1 MAQITFHGSLRA
13 SAANAFLNGPAD
25 KVAIGVNDT
34 VLYYNSSNPIAVGD
48 ILYTD
53 QGFQNVFNGG
63 GTIEFFYTSDD
74 ENDSAPIYTNKVV
87 EIEGI
92 GDANNPLGTVKSVT
106 LGPTYSIEFQDA
118 NGNQIT
124 NVDEGTQFKVVV
136 TETGSPAMTSVMTA
150 GGQAGASD
158 FDSWP
163 FTTNQVY
170 GELLTLDFTQGSN
183 VVETDLTPT
192 ADNTSDGNKNFT
204 VQLTNGQLASITIND
219 TSQDPANYTIEWDD
233 TSALTVVTGGST
245 SQRSFTMGDATQ
257 QLNPQNDVGFS
268 NNNNWNTATSDVQ
281 VTQSN
286 GSATGGTLNIT
297 VPAYTG
303 FDDRSVDITLIHPD
317 ANPAVTSSAITL
329 TQTGTGLTA
338 WDWPSANVIAGNS
351 LQISF
356 TDLGGQQVSDV
367 QDGMPFIDIATLPQN
382 GNLYDVTANQVVLS
396 QGATLDANSGNPG
409 VFYTPNAGFGAGGSA
424 TDSFTYTARDSDGN
438 TLTKTITITV
448 GPPANTAPSIS
459 SFSVSCNGFGST
471 GTSQQFNVIAVTNA
485 NPQDEDVPSLT
496 YQWASDS
503 NGSNP
508 VSFPGVPT
516 LPDIDLVNSGVGD
529 TIFTMSKP
537 AGTNLGVNDSSITNS
552 AWLRATDNQG
562 DVSSW
567 VEVQFTL
574 ASEQNAPPVVTQ
586 GTQPS
591 TGAFAI
597 NQYNQD
603 SVNLGLTVSDPDGN
617 TINLALDSGF
627 GFQDGSG
634 NTLSNAGNVSING
647 MVVTYEANITGMT
660 QGQVQTVKFQIT
672 VADQYGAIPTSNHP
686 IVFTYDVT
694 PVAIINIDRSN
705 VFASS
710 NSIACASTASTNAYL
725 NATQASDI
733 TQLQAGDSIYQ
744 TANTGAGTV
753 SNPVASSSTSAQWIK
768 IRQTVSGVLQE
779 RAVEIDSSGIIL
791 SIV

>member
-1 MAQITFHGSLRA
+1 
-13 SAANAFLNGPAD
+13 
-25 KVAIGVNDT
+25 
-34 VLYYNSSNPIAVGD
+34 
-48 ILYTD
+48 
-53 QGFQNVFNGG
+53 
-63 GTIEFFYTSDD
+63 
-74 ENDSAPIYTNKVV
+74 
-87 EIEGI
+87 
-92 GDANNPLGTVKSVT
+92 
-106 LGPTYSIEFQDA
+106 
-118 NGNQIT
+118 
-124 NVDEGTQFKVVV
+124 
-136 TETGSPAMTSVMTA
+136 
-150 GGQAGASD
+150 
-158 FDSWP
+158 
-163 FTTNQVY
+163 
-170 GELLTLDFTQGSN
+170 
-183 VVETDLTPT
+183 
-192 ADNTSDGNKNFT
+192 
-204 VQLTNGQLASITIND
+204 
-219 TSQDPANYTIEWDD
+219 
-233 TSALTVVTGGST
+233 
-245 SQRSFTMGDATQ
+245 
-257 QLNPQNDVGFS
+257 
-268 NNNNWNTATSDVQ
+268 
-281 VTQSN
+281 
-286 GSATGGTLNIT
+286 
-297 VPAYTG
+297 
-303 FDDRSVDITLIHPD
+303 
-317 ANPAVTSSAITL
+317 
-329 TQTGTGLTA
+329 
-338 WDWPSANVIAGNS
+338 
-351 LQISF
+351 
-356 TDLGGQQVSDV
+356 
-367 QDGMPFIDIATLPQN
+367 MPFIDIATLPQN

-597 NQYNQD
+597 DQYNQD

-791 SIV
+791 SIVQCQISTGNAWPITGYYSDDASVVCYQSNYEVATLWQNVVDTTGAANATMEQVAAAGGTLFTNEVNANAYAGVPISSIPSSAIVPDGFYRTPSETGYYWEMVNGQFVAIDPNTPNIYKNTCPEPIVYQTYSFKAYYNAADRERVDSACTTEEQDLTLATVYFRGDQNDNINTLNDKEKLTYVMSRQLVIYQDEALATQVDYSSLWPTTVFLSAQVDQNGVTQLPPFPGFAIWENDNSSGYTGNYRWFGIDQNGVLEEANILTVQGACGTQFNKPNAWNTFELGGGLASRENVYYAFYSCVAKIENDEIKKLFAILRLYFGLKIKMSKRFRVVQFVCRGCMAFAVF